1 MKGRFVVI
9 KNKKIVLYFMTTFC
23 LIIFFTIFSQ
33 PISGDNIRTTPYYF
47 LEEKIDFELSDISGI
62 SYKVSDYRGKECI
75 ICFIKSCM
83 ISKRC
88 LLINYLSN
96 IYNWLKEKNIV
107 LICVS
112 TEPIMYDPEESNVI
126 TFPILLDRDRTISK
140 KYCTNY
146 DDIFSIANTTFIID
160 KNGVVVKVLN
170 TGTVGDLIAQMVI
183 YSINSNNSKDIS
195 NKNNIKTKQASLK
208 KEACRSIAPDF
219 ELLNHEGKPIR
230 LSDYRGKWCL
240 LAFANKI
247 NNSSEYQKFLHL
259 LDIIY
264 PWLKQQDVE
273 ILCASTDSVKELAQ
287 FKEYRD
293 FDYCMLSDSKF
304 LIPELFNEPWS
315 YYNEFLSYLI
325 DPMGNMVA
333 TFMSGSAELH
343 FAQLCRY
350 LIAQNPRANLVFK

>member
-1 MKGRFVVI
+1 MVI
-9 KNKKIVLYFMTTFC
+9 KKKKIVPYFMITFC
-23 LIIFFTIFSQ
+23 LINSIYIFSQ

-62 SYKVSDYRGKECI
+62 SYKVSDYIGKECV

-83 ISKRC
+83 IGKRC

-112 TEPIMYDPEESNVI
+112 TEPIMYDLAESNI
-126 TFPILLDRDRTISK
+126 IPFPILLDRDRKISK
-140 KYCTNY
+140 KYCTNC
-146 DDIFSIANTTFIID
+146 DDIFSIANTTFILD

-170 TGTVGDLIAQMVI
+170 TGTIGDLIAQMVI
-183 YSINSNNSKDIS
+183 HAINSKDIS
-195 NKNNIKTKQASLK
+195 NKNNIKPKQTSIKA
-208 KEACRSIAPDF
+208 EVYRSPVPDF

-230 LSDYRGKWCL
+230 LSDYRSKWCL

-247 NNSSEYQKFLHL
+247 NNLSEYQKFLHL
-259 LDIIY
+259 LDIIC

-273 ILCASTDSVKELAQ
+273 ILCVSTDSVKELAQ

-293 FDYCMLSDSKF
+293 FDYCLLSDSKC

-325 DPMGNMVA
+325 DPKGNMVA

-343 FAQLCRY
+343 FSQLCRY
-350 LIAQNPRANLVFK
+350 LIAQNPRANLVFKK